1 MVMSTESPEFQK
13 ESRNAEIERIVYD
26 NYWASLRDVKIGRH
40 VIALAVEKI
49 ADELVRRGFINDP
62 KEAMKIVLEEIF
74 KSPKPEDIKEGARE
88 MIFEAL
94 KRKWK
99 VYIWT
104 VGDEGS
110 YTDDEGQ
117 ITYDALN
124 FQKRK
129 IDESEIIDSLQKMAE
144 REMGADAGKDIFNNL
159 AVSINAKSKRDALI
173 SIIKSAIQDE
183 IKDIYVADD
192 QLDNERIAQELQKDF
207 PDVRIHTWWINNSL
221 EPGSEKG
228 RLNAFRTDF
237 LEGEQARHDT
247 EGTTAILVLDWDDT
261 IYNETG
267 EMGRM
272 QRLVHGLTN
281 RLQI

>member
-1 MVMSTESPEFQK
+1 MSIESSESPK

-26 NYWASLRDVKIGRH
+26 NYWASLKDKKIGRH

-49 ADELVRRGFINDP
+49 ADELVKRGFINDS
-62 KEAMKIVLEEIF
+62 KEARKIVFEEIF

-110 YTDDEGQ
+110 YTDDERK
-117 ITYDALN
+117 ITYDAFN
-124 FQKRK
+124 FQKKK
-129 IDESEIIDSLQKMAE
+129 IENSRILDSLLVMAE
-144 REMGADAGKDIFNNL
+144 RESSRADTAKDILSNL
-159 AVSINAKSKRDALI
+159 DISINAKSKRDAFI
-173 SIIKSAIQDE
+173 SIIENASRNG
-183 IKDIYVADD
+183 IKDVYVADD
-192 QLDNERIAQELQKDF
+192 QSDNEKMAQGLQERF
-207 PDVRIHTWWINNSL
+207 PGVKIYTWFINNSS
-221 EPGSEKG
+221 ESGSERG
-228 RLNAFRTDF
+228 NLNAFRRDF
-237 LEGEQARHDT
+237 LEKEQARHDT
-247 EGTTAILVLDWDDT
+247 EGTTAVLVLDWDDT

-272 QRLVHGLTN
+272 RRLIKELTN
-281 RLQI
+281 RLQM